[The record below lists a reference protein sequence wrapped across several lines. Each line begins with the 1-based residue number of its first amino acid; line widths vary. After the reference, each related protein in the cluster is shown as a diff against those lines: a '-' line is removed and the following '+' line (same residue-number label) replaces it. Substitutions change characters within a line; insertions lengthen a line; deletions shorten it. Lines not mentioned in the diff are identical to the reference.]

1 MRALNFRW
9 LWGMG
14 TLGLALVSG
23 CGPAVKTEDLGTVVW
38 KVPDVPGSDAP
49 YRLRGL
55 GDVAA
60 PDSKQ
65 PPAGN

>member
-1 MRALNFRW
+1 MRELNFRW
-9 LWGMG
+9 LWGIWA
-14 TLGLALVSG
+14 LGSTLVSG

-49 YRLRGL
+49 YRLQGL

-60 PDSKQ
+60 PESK
-65 PPAGN
+65 PPAAGD